1 MRLSSLSISLKGE
14 TTMEKRAKRTNELW
28 ISEQQSDDMI
38 LSLRASAV
46 LLNEKSPYQD
56 ILLAETK
63 EYGRMM
69 LLDGAIQITERDEF
83 CYSEMMAHVALCSHP
98 DPKRVLIVG
107 GGDGAVLREVL
118 RHGGVEKAT
127 LIDIDCSVIEAS
139 RRFLPTISVSLDDPR
154 ADVQC
159 LDAMEYVRNCRGEFD
174 VAIVDST
181 DPVDFAAGLYTSPF
195 YRDIF
200 SALGDNGMMI
210 AQTESPFTDTTV
222 MQGAFSAMK
231 AVFPITRLYW
241 GAMPTYPSGM
251 WTYTVGSKS
260 QDPSLPVRGAPAGT
274 RYYSSEIH
282 KGAFALPPFLADL
295 LHRPTGL

>member
-1 MRLSSLSISLKGE
+1 
-14 TTMEKRAKRTNELW
+14 MEKRDKRTNELW
-28 ISEQQSDDMI
+28 VSEQQSDDMT

-46 LLNEKSPYQD
+46 LLNEKSAYQD
-56 ILLAETK
+56 ILLVETK
-63 EYGRMM
+63 EYGRML

-118 RHGGVEKAT
+118 RHKGVEKAT
-127 LIDIDCSVIEAS
+127 LIDIDRSVIEAS
-139 RRFLPTISVSLDDPR
+139 KRFLPTISVSLGDPR

-159 LDAMEYVRNCRGEFD
+159 LDAMEYVKNCRGEFD

-195 YRDIF
+195 YRDLF
-200 SALGDNGMMI
+200 AALGKNGMMI
-210 AQTESPFTDTTV
+210 AQTESPFTDTAV

-231 AVFPITRLYW
+231 SVFPITRLYW
-241 GAMPTYPSGM
+241 GAIPTYPSGM
-251 WTYTVGSKS
+251 WTYTVGSKTH
-260 QDPSLPVRGAPAGT
+260 DPSLPAREAPAGT

-295 LHRPTGL
+295 LSNPKYL